1 MLWGTKGNSAK
12 PSMPQMVWVW
22 LLLFVLLFPHFCFST
37 DSRID
42 GDEQLQPHGGKSKSL
57 KAVAALTVT
66 PITSNSAQVESPH
79 PYASST
85 DYLSSVIGISGES
98 EYTVSF
104 DGQTATEYGYD
115 YIYIYEGEDTQSSL
129 YSNSGSS
136 FPDSITVVSST
147 GITFSLTSDDSVTK
161 YGLLCT
167 VSFSD
172 PYPTASPT
180 VEPTAAPTLYP
191 STVTSVYSTFNMTG
205 YNDTSFE
212 VTVCPGSTMN
222 ATCTYDNDQPI
233 LSLYNETGVKVDDD
247 NIVYNNYSSQN
258 EILLSYSKE
267 VGGVCEYYNLH
278 QVCPSGSTCSG
289 YTSVEGATYLAP
301 TAVPTP
307 IPTTGPTTA
316 PSYSD
321 PSGYQVHVNSLDDG
335 TVNEDACLS
344 ESGLSCTLRL
354 QTLHH
359 CLSFLFVLL
368 FYYY

>member
-1 MLWGTKGNSAK
+1 
-12 PSMPQMVWVW
+12 MPQVVGVW
-22 LLLFVLLFPHFCFST
+22 LLLFVLLFPHFCSST
-37 DSRID
+37 DGRID
-42 GDEQLQPHGGKSKSL
+42 GGGKSKSL
-57 KAVAALTVT
+57 KAVEALTVT
-66 PITSNSAQVESPH
+66 PITFNSAQVESPH
-79 PYASST
+79 PYEYST
-85 DYLSSVIGISGES
+85 DYLSSIIGISDEF
-98 EYTVSF
+98 ECTYTVSF
-104 DGQTATEYGYD
+104 DSRTETQSGYD
-115 YIYIYEGEDTQSSL
+115 FIYIYEGEDTQSSL

-136 FPDSITVVSST
+136 FPDSITVVSSI
-147 GITFSLTSDDSVTK
+147 GIIFSLNSSSECCK
-161 YGLLCT
+161 SYGLLCT
-167 VSFSD
+167 VSFD
-172 PYPTASPT
+172 CHYPTESPT

-205 YNDTSFE
+205 YNVTSFE

-233 LSLYNETGVKVDDD
+233 LSLYNETGVKVDND

-258 EILLSYSKE
+258 KILLSYSKE
-267 VGGVCEYYNLH
+267 VGGVCEGYSLH

-307 IPTTGPTTA
+307 IPTAGPTAA

-321 PSGYQVHVNSLDDG
+321 PSGSQVHVNSLDDG
-335 TVNEDACLS
+335 AVNEDACLS

-359 CLSFLFVLL
+359 YLSFY
-368 FYYY
+368 FYHYFIIINY